1 MSGKQSYTHI
11 LKYTGMFGGVQG
23 LNIAITLVRNK
34 FVALLLGPA
43 GMGLASLFTT
53 IVNFFNQATSLGI
66 SFSAVRHISELY
78 DSGDTERTNH
88 FVKVVRGWTLLAA
101 LAGMLLLAV
110 LGPLFG
116 SSVFGWHADAI
127 DFILLSPVVAMT
139 TITGSETAILK
150 GARMLKPLA
159 KVQVISILSTLVVTV
174 PTYYFFGMSGII
186 PVFLS
191 MAFLTMVYT
200 LRHSLKHFPYRL
212 RGANGILGEGM
223 EMVRLGVAFVLGCV
237 FGSGSELAIRS
248 LLNVEGGLDVV
259 GLYNAGYMLTV
270 TYAGMVFSAMETDYF
285 PRLSA
290 VANDA
295 RAIEVLANR
304 QIEMSLLLVS
314 PMLAALIVFL
324 PLILPLLY
332 SSRFADIIPMGQ
344 IAVFSMYFK
353 AVMLP
358 LEYINLAKGN
368 TKAFLVLE
376 ICFNVLITVLI
387 AYGYRLFG
395 LWGTGL
401 ALTVCNML
409 NLAVVL
415 VYSLLRYNVS
425 MSRNVLLYSAVHL
438 PLGISAYATT
448 FIPGCWMRWSLG
460 IVAVAASTVFSLY
473 FIIYKKTL
481 VWDKIKNKISK

>member
-1 MSGKQSYTHI
+1 
-11 LKYTGMFGGVQG
+11 
-23 LNIAITLVRNK
+23 
-34 FVALLLGPA
+34 
-43 GMGLASLFTT
+43 
-53 IVNFFNQATSLGI
+53 
-66 SFSAVRHISELY
+66 
-78 DSGDTERTNH
+78 
-88 FVKVVRGWTLLAA
+88 
-101 LAGMLLLAV
+101 
-110 LGPLFG
+110 
-116 SSVFGWHADAI
+116 
-127 DFILLSPVVAMT
+127 
-139 TITGSETAILK
+139 
-150 GARMLKPLA
+150 
-159 KVQVISILSTLVVTV
+159 
-174 PTYYFFGMSGII
+174 
-186 PVFLS
+186 
-191 MAFLTMVYT
+191 
-200 LRHSLKHFPYRL
+200 
-212 RGANGILGEGM
+212 
-223 EMVRLGVAFVLGCV
+223 
-237 FGSGSELAIRS
+237 
-248 LLNVEGGLDVV
+248 
-259 GLYNAGYMLTV
+259 
-270 TYAGMVFSAMETDYF
+270 
-285 PRLSA
+285 
-290 VANDA
+290 
-295 RAIEVLANR
+295 
-304 QIEMSLLLVS
+304 MSLLLVS

-401 ALTVCNML
+401 ALTLCNML

-438 PLGISAYATT
+438 PLGIAAYATT

-460 IVAVAASTVFSLY
+460 IVAVAASMVFSLY